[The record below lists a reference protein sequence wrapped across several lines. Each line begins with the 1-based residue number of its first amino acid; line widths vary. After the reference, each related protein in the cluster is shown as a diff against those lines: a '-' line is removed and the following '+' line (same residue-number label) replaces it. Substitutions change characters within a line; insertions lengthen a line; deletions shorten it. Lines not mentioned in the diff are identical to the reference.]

1 MTMIDPATSLRRLLR
16 EDRRYKL
23 DAYLFVSEA
32 INYAHDVLKMGSSD
46 FSEPIP
52 GVCEEDEEASKPQR
66 HVSGQELCR
75 ALREYALRQYGYM
88 AKTVLNSWGVRSTSD
103 FGEIVFNLIRI
114 GHFRKTKED
123 RREDFDD
130 QFDFDTALEREYR
143 ISLPEAGGTK

>member
-1 MTMIDPATSLRRLLR
+1 MTMIDPATSLRRLTH

-32 INYAHDVLKMGSSD
+32 INYAHEELNMGSND

-52 GVCEEDEEASKPQR
+52 GIQEEDEEASKPQR

-75 ALREYALRQYGYM
+75 AIREYALRQYGYM
-88 AKTVLNSWGVRSTSD
+88 AKTVLNSWGVHSTGD

-130 QFDFDTALEREYR
+130 QFDFDAALEREYR
-143 ISLPEAGGTK
+143 ITLPEAGRRR